1 MCTDKEIQALRTRYD
16 LRASG
21 AEMRDIMEE
30 TPEIFACSDKR
41 MRTLDNVSGK
51 MKGRDKLFFRQGFL
65 FRAGE
70 LK

>member
-1 MCTDKEIQALRTRYD
+1 MCTDKEIQQLRTRYD

-30 TPEIFACSDKR
+30 LQDSWNSSDKR